1 VLDSPGFDP
10 DAYLTRI
17 GFAGSPSPT
26 MAALSELVVAHA
38 TSIPF
43 ESLNPF
49 ARRPVALDIE
59 SLQQK
64 LVRDGRGGWCYEH
77 NLLFGHAL
85 HAFGF
90 RPIGLAARVLWSVA
104 AGAVRPRT
112 HMLLRLDVESRPL
125 LVDVGFGGLT
135 LTGVL
140 RLEPDVVQE
149 TPHEPFRLVQ
159 RAGDFVMEALI
170 KGAWVPLYSFDLQ
183 PQLMPDYEMPNW
195 MLQHHPD
202 SHFLTTLIAARPD
215 PDRRYALLNGE
226 LAVHHRGGVTERRV
240 LTSPAELRDTLER
253 EFRIRVP
260 AGSDIDAALAR
271 AIAATSAVE
280 RT

>member
-1 VLDSPGFDP
+1 MAGFDL
-10 DAYLTRI
+10 DAYLARI
-17 GFAGSPSPT
+17 GFGARLAPSL
-26 MAALSELVVAHA
+26 AVLSGLVSAHA

-43 ESLNPF
+43 ESLNPL
-49 ARRPVALDIE
+49 ARRPVDLGIDA
-59 SLQQK
+59 LQQK

-85 HAFGF
+85 HAIGF

-112 HMLLRLDVESRPL
+112 HMLLRLDVDGQPH

-149 TPHEPFRLVQ
+149 TPHEPFRLV
-159 RAGDFVMEALI
+159 RRGEDFVMEALL
-170 KGAWVPLYSFDLQ
+170 KDAWVPLYSFDLQ

-195 MLQHHPD
+195 VLQHHPE
-202 SHFLTTLIAARPD
+202 SHFLANLIAARPE
-215 PDRRYALLNGE
+215 PDRRYALLNAE
-226 LAVHHRGGVTERRV
+226 LAVHHRDGVSERRL
-240 LTSPAELRDTLER
+240 LTTLDGLRDTLAGV
-253 EFRIRVP
+253 FRIRMP
-260 AGSDIDAALAR
+260 EGDDIDAALQR
-271 AIAATSAVE
+271 AIAMTPVE